1 MTTADVTQL
10 AGVAGAGRTREAM
23 PARAARGADAVE
35 AGRFGALLGDRLRAA
50 PAGGTGGLRWS
61 GHAVDRLAQHR
72 IAVSE
77 GMHQRLAG
85 AVDDLAGKGA
95 RQSVVLVDDLAFV
108 VSVSNRTVITAVGAD
123 RMKDQIFT
131 NIDSV
136 AVR

>member
-1 MTTADVTQL
+1 MSGEVTGVDRS
-10 AGVAGAGRTREAM
+10 AGVDR
-23 PARAARGADAVE
+23 ARQQAARGA
-35 AGRFGALLGDRLRAA
+35 AGAGSVDPTRFGALLDGNLRRAKTAGEGA
-50 PAGGTGGLRWS
+50 PLRWS
-61 GHAVDRLAQHR
+61 GHAVDRLTQR
-72 IAVSE
+72 RTAVSE
-77 GMHQRLAG
+77 AMQERLAG

>member
-1 MTTADVTQL
+1 MTQVASL
-10 AGVAGAGRTREAM
+10 AGAERTR
-23 PARAARGADAVE
+23 PAAAAATRGADAVD
-35 AGRFGALLGDRLRAA
+35 AGRFGTLLDDRLRSA
-50 PAGGTGGLRWS
+50 PASGSAALRWS
-61 GHAVDRLAQHR
+61 GHAVDRLAQNR
-72 IAVSE
+72 ISVNE
-77 GMHQRLAG
+77 GMQQRLTG